1 MTRTTKLLLAVLAVG
16 GALLGYWHFVLAPQR
31 AEITRLD
38 TEISKQEIALEQSN
52 GLLAGYEVARD
63 AYKANYAT
71 LARLGKAVPAD
82 DDVRSLLVQI
92 DDAARRSGVEF
103 GALEIGSGGASSDA
117 TDAAAI
123 TEGELAPAPG
133 TIAFGSSGF
142 SAMPFTFSFTGSF
155 FELSAF
161 FARLERFVSVQ
172 NEDIG
177 VNGRLL
183 RLESLQLQPGSE
195 GFPSIQAEIGAA
207 TYLVPPAE
215 DLLGG
220 ATPAGPEGTDPAVPP
235 TTEAAD
241 AVPTTPTAAA
251 TGGAR

>member
-1 MTRTTKLLLAVLAVG
+1 MTRTKLLLAVLAVG
-16 GALLGYWHFVLAPQR
+16 GALLGYWHFLLAPQR
-31 AEITRLD
+31 AEIARLD
-38 TEISKQEIALEQSN
+38 TEIATQQVALEQST
-52 GLLAGYEVARD
+52 GLLATYEAARD
-63 AYKANYAT
+63 AYESNYAT

-103 GALEIGSGGASSDA
+103 GSIEIGSGGASTGT
-117 TDAAAI
+117 TDAATAAP
-123 TEGELAPAPG
+123 EGELAAAPG

-142 SAMPFTFSFTGSF
+142 SAMPFSFTFSGSF

-161 FARLERFVSVQ
+161 FARLEKFVSVQ

-177 VNGRLL
+177 VHGRLL
-183 RLESLQLQPGSE
+183 RLESLQLQPGTE

-220 ATPAGPEGTDPAVPP
+220 ATPAGPGGTDPAVPP

-241 AVPTTPTAAA
+241 AAPTVPTATA